1 MKKGTYSKLVVSLII
16 ILNILFTAAV
26 LYIFL
31 QTSSE
36 PAALIAAWFAFT
48 TGELSLT
55 AFIKN
60 QKIKKGGND
69 DV

>member
-1 MKKGTYSKLVVSLII
+1 MKGKFSKFMVSLVI

-36 PAALIAAWFAFT
+36 PAALIAAWFSFT
-48 TGELSLT
+48 TGELWMLAS
-55 AFIKN
+55 
-60 QKIKKGGND
+60 IKKKKVERGKD

>member
-36 PAALIAAWFAFT
+36 PAALIAAWFSFT
-48 TGELSLT
+48 TGELWMLAS
-55 AFIKN
+55 
-60 QKIKKGGND
+60 IKKKKVERGKD

>member
-1 MKKGTYSKLVVSLII
+1 MKSKFSKLVVSLVI

-36 PAALIAAWFAFT
+36 PAALIAAWFTFT
-48 TGELSLT
+48 TGELWMLSS
-55 AFIKN
+55 
-60 QKIKKGGND
+60 IKKKKVERVD
-69 DV
+69 DGE